1 VRRVRR
7 MWRLAVPAI
16 AAVALLACTGG
27 AFARPQ
33 LLVTGPTATAAS
45 GTTVLE
51 VKGAAVDAAWAQ
63 LTTYVPSGYTINLGQ
78 PVGTRIGSV
87 SARAQLLA
95 SGATAGATGVVLV
108 ADRNDA
114 AVQQAATQCTRSATH
129 AGAWLMRLTLPA
141 QTLDVPVY
149 VDPTTGSEAGFGSA
163 KLVLCLPQPYAKG
176 LPAYAPLGTKIDDLR
191 TTLSAGVFTNPLSA
205 GSHVWRTVVVPW
217 NSSGATQDAAASV
230 ETQGLVGVPS
240 SLSLKAKLTTTR
252 GRLTVR
258 NSVLLSGT
266 LLEDLR
272 GVPGVT
278 VSFFATDRNAGTAR
292 TSAAGSFARKILLVQ
307 RKTFRV
313 TATVPTRDAPC
324 VSPLPSS
331 VAPAGCVS
339 ATRAAYRLRSGSIVV
354 MPRTH

>member
-1 VRRVRR
+1 
-7 MWRLAVPAI
+7 M
-16 AAVALLACTGG
+16 
-27 AFARPQ
+27 
-33 LLVTGPTATAAS
+33 
-45 GTTVLE
+45 TVLE
-51 VKGAAVDAAWAQ
+51 VKGAAADAAWAQ
-63 LTTYVPSGYTINLGQ
+63 VTTYVPKGYTINLGQ
-78 PVGTRIGSV
+78 PVGTRIGTV

-129 AGAWLMRLTLPA
+129 AGVWVMRLTLPA
-141 QTLDVPVY
+141 QTLEVPLY
-149 VDPTTGSEAGFGSA
+149 VDPTTGSEDGFGSA
-163 KLVLCLPQPYAKG
+163 KLVLCLPQPYARG

-191 TTLSAGVFTNPLSA
+191 TTLSAGVFTNPLFA

-217 NSSGATQDAAASV
+217 SSSGAAQNNGATV

-240 SLSLKAKLTTTR
+240 SLSLKSKLTTTR
-252 GRLTVR
+252 ARLTVK

-272 GVPGVT
+272 GVAGVT
-278 VSFFATDRNAGTAR
+278 VSFFATDRKAGTAR
-292 TSAAGSFARKILLVQ
+292 TGATGSFARRLLLGE

-313 TATVPTRDAPC
+313 TASVPTREAPC

-339 ATRAAYRLRSGSIVV
+339 ATHAGYRLRSGSIVV
-354 MPRTH
+354 TPRTR

>member
-1 VRRVRR
+1 VRRI
-7 MWRLAVPAI
+7 WRLVLAAI
-16 AAVALLACTGG
+16 AAASLLSCAGD

-33 LLVTGPTATAAS
+33 LLVNGPNATSAS
-45 GTTVLE
+45 GMTVLE
-51 VKGAAVDAAWAQ
+51 VKGAAADAAWAQ

-78 PVGTRIGSV
+78 PAGTRIGSV

-114 AVQQAATQCTRSATH
+114 AVQQAATQCTRSPTH
-129 AGAWLMRLTLPA
+129 AGVWLLRLSLPA
-141 QTLDVPVY
+141 QTLEVPVY
-149 VDPTTGSEAGFGSA
+149 VDPTTGSEADFGSA

-191 TTLSAGVFTNPLSA
+191 TTLSAGVFTNPLFA
-205 GSHVWRTVVVPW
+205 GSHVWRTLVVPW
-217 NSSGATQDAAASV
+217 NPSGANQNSAAAV
-230 ETQGLVGVPS
+230 EAQGLVGVPS
-240 SLSLKAKLTTTR
+240 SLSLKAKLTTR
-252 GRLTVR
+252 RVPTVR

-272 GVPGVT
+272 GVAGVT
-278 VSFFATDRNAGTAR
+278 VAFFATDRNSGTAR
-292 TSAAGSFARKILLVQ
+292 TSASGSFARAILVVQ

-313 TATVPTRDAPC
+313 TANLPARSSAC
-324 VSPLPSS
+324 VNPLPSS

-339 ATRAAYRLRSGSIVV
+339 ATRAGYRLRSGSIVV
-354 MPRTH
+354 TPRTR

>member
-1 VRRVRR
+1 MGRWFWVG
-7 MWRLAVPAI
+7 
-16 AAVALLACTGG
+16 AAGALLAAAAG
-27 AFARPQ
+27 AAGASAKTQ

-51 VKGAAVDAAWAQ
+51 VKGVPADAAWAQ

-95 SGATAGATGVVLV
+95 SGATAGANGVVLV
-108 ADRNDA
+108 ADRNEA
-114 AVQQAATQCTRSATH
+114 AVQQAATQCTRSPTH
-129 AGAWLMRLTLPA
+129 AGVWLIRLTLPA
-141 QTLDVPVY
+141 QTLEVAVY
-149 VDPTTGSEAGFGSA
+149 VDPTTGSEADLGST
-163 KLVLCLPQPYAKG
+163 KLVVCLPQPYAKG

-217 NSSGATQDAAASV
+217 SSSGASQNAAATV
-230 ETQGLVGVPS
+230 ETQGLVRVPS
-240 SLSLKAKLTTTR
+240 SLSLNAKLTTTR
-252 GRLTVR
+252 GRPAVR

-266 LLEDLR
+266 LLEALR

-278 VSFFATDRNAGTAR
+278 VSIFATDRNAGTAR

-307 RKTFRV
+307 RQTFRV
-313 TATVPTRDAPC
+313 TATVPTRSAPC

-331 VAPAGCVS
+331 VAPGGCVS
-339 ATRAAYRLRSGSIVV
+339 ATRAGYRLRSGSIVV
-354 MPRTH
+354 TPRTR